1 MAWNLYRVLNYTIF
15 IVLSVLLFC
24 LIVLTPADAIYQC
37 YITSRL
43 TNIFIITGVYVVTF
57 ILAVLIYA
65 TRIYTNRSALAGIPK
80 AWIPIEKEDVGK
92 SVRRLVVEG
101 LARSAMVAYQARPRD
116 TAADG
121 DDFADYQM
129 LLIDRDRPP
138 WGHVEHPG
146 WSSPTS
152 PDLPDLPYRTVIQEL
167 PNLIEAKAVSLAP
180 PDPFRTATRPF
191 GSSDGAAQSVPDTR
205 VVEILRRPVSMGL
218 REYLQHLSRM
228 NAIQPPEIVAD
239 FLARYERARFSSHEL
254 YEAEFQELMHIF
266 ADLLRGMNSLDSRV
280 MDDIYA
286 ESSRDTESMIGPSD
300 EEGETD
306 TMDEHDDSETSSRGR
321 SNSLQPSNASTWEGR
336 SIYTTPVTQ
345 NQRSP
350 VWSRHRDQ
358 DRLATPRTPSTSS
371 LRRVQ
376 SHASGSSGGS
386 VIRLVDSPG
395 PSDLP
400 YAINFPGRSNNYNPN
415 PNHT

>member
-1 MAWNLYRVLNYTIF
+1 MAWNFYRILNYTIF
-15 IVLSVLLFC
+15 IGLSVILFC

-37 YITSRL
+37 YVTSRL
-43 TNIFIITGVYVVTF
+43 TNIFIISGGYIVTF
-57 ILAVLIYA
+57 ILAALIYA

-101 LARSAMVAYQARPRD
+101 LARSAIVAYQARPRD

-121 DDFADYQM
+121 DTFADYPM

-138 WGHVEHPG
+138 WGSVEHPG
-146 WSSPTS
+146 WSSPAS

-180 PDPFRTATRPF
+180 PDPFLTATRSFDP
-191 GSSDGAAQSVPDTR
+191 SSPGAEQSIPDTR
-205 VVEILRRPVSMGL
+205 VVDILRRPVSMGL
-218 REYLQHLSRM
+218 REYLQHLASL
-228 NAIQPPEIVAD
+228 NVIQPPEIGAE
-239 FLARYERARFSSHEL
+239 FIALYERARFSSRELHET
-254 YEAEFQELMHIF
+254 EFRDLMHIF
-266 ADLLRGMNSLDSRV
+266 AGLLRGMKSLDTHI

-286 ESSRDTESMIGPSD
+286 EGSRGDSESVIGPSD

-306 TMDEHDDSETSSRGR
+306 TMDFHDDSEAFSRGR

-336 SIYTTPVTQ
+336 STYAASG
-345 NQRSP
+345 NQSHRSP
-350 VWSRHRDQ
+350 VWSRNVDPH
-358 DRLATPRTPSTSS
+358 RLATPRTPSMRS

-376 SHASGSSGGS
+376 SNASGSSGGS
-386 VIRLVDSPG
+386 VIRLVDTHG
-395 PSDLP
+395 PTDLP
-400 YAINFPGRSNNYNPN
+400 YAINFNR
-415 PNHT
+415 T